1 MLAAILG
8 GYLLAIVSLFFYQR
22 APQFT
27 SYLISLLVAG
37 LAAYFFSFWGEV
49 TADDALVFSYS
60 WVNTL
65 EVNLHFYLDGL
76 SLFFVLL
83 ITTFGAVILFYSS
96 GYMRGEAYANR
107 FFAYMLIFMA
117 SMIGLVLSAN
127 IIQIYV
133 FWELTSISSFLLI
146 AYKSQSAD
154 ARKSALQALLVTA
167 GGGLA
172 LLAGLILIGLESGS
186 WYLPDIL
193 EHDLSQS
200 AYLPAILVLLFLGA
214 FTKSAQFPFHFWLP
228 NAMEAPTPV
237 SAYLHSATMVKAGIF
252 LLFRFNPVFEGIEY
266 WQQTLMIVGSATMLM
281 GAVLAMLQKDLK
293 KILAYVTI
301 STLGLMVA
309 AIGIGTDAA
318 LKAGLVYLLVHA
330 LYKGSMFMIAG
341 NADHE
346 AGTKDIRKL
355 GGLAKK
361 MPFTA
366 AAAVLSGLSMAGFP
380 PLLGFIGKE
389 KLYEASMHAP
399 SFEILL
405 TGAFFI
411 SSVLYVCIAI
421 ILAYGA
427 FFGNANA
434 QVYEKAHEAPFSMW
448 FGPLLLASA
457 GLLFGFFNYPL
468 SEGILGPAVSSIAG
482 NSLSIDLKLW
492 HGFSWVL
499 LLSVVTLASGLGLYL
514 VRNKYEKLLSFVQKE
529 RSWTPEQ
536 LYLKALTGLDRLALG
551 QTRFIQSG
559 YLNNYLI
566 TIIGFL
572 SVASAYIYIS
582 RDLLPDQIPELAPI
596 RTRTVYELTPL
607 LLIGVGVYKIFTT
620 RSRLTMLVS
629 IGLLGFGVASIFIF
643 FSAPDVSI
651 TQFLVETI
659 TLLIFMLI
667 IHRLPQHKL
676 LDNVPRQFLHVGVS
690 IVFGCLMTLI
700 LLSVESA
707 DGASGF
713 KDYYL
718 ENSLEIGKGKNVVN
732 VILVDFRALDTL
744 GEVTVICIAAL
755 GIVALN
761 QLNLKSEE
769 K

>member
-1 MLAAILG
+1 MLAAILS
-8 GYLLAIVSLFFYQR
+8 GYLLALVSLFFYQR

-49 TADDALVFSYS
+49 SAGNALVFSYS

-65 EVNLHFYLDGL
+65 DVNLHFYLDGL

-117 SMIGLVLSAN
+117 SMIGLVLSGN
-127 IIQIYV
+127 IIQMYI

-146 AYKSQSAD
+146 AYNSQSAD
-154 ARKSALQALLVTA
+154 ARRSALQALLVTA

-186 WYLPDIL
+186 MYLPDIL
-193 EHDLSQS
+193 KHDLSQS
-200 AYLPAILVLLFLGA
+200 TYLPAILVLLLLGA

-252 LLFRFNPVFEGIEY
+252 LLFRFNPVFEGVAT
-266 WQQTLMIVGSATMLM
+266 WQYTLMIVGSATMLM

-346 AGTKDIRKL
+346 AGTKDIRQL

-389 KLYEASMHAP
+389 KLYEAGLHAP

-405 TGAFFI
+405 TSAFFI
-411 SSVLYVCIAI
+411 SSVLYVSIAV
-421 ILAYGA
+421 ILAYGV
-427 FFGNANA
+427 FFGRPNA
-434 QVYEKAHEAPFSMW
+434 QVYENTHEAPFSMW
-448 FGPLLLASA
+448 FGPLLLGSA
-457 GLLFGFFNYPL
+457 GLLFGIVNYPL
-468 SEGILGPAVSSIAG
+468 DKDILGPAVSSIAG
-482 NSLSIDLKLW
+482 NTLSIDLKLW

-499 LLSVVTLASGLGLYL
+499 LLSAVTLASGLSLYL
-514 VRNKYEKLLSFVQKE
+514 VRNRYEKLLSFVQQE

-536 LYLKALTGLDRLALG
+536 LYFKVLDGLDRLALG
-551 QTRFIQSG
+551 STRFFQSG
-559 YLNNYLI
+559 YLRNYLI
-566 TIIGFL
+566 TIIGFFT
-572 SVASAYIYIS
+572 VFTAYLYMS
-582 RDLLPDQIPELAPI
+582 RELLPERIPELAPVN
-596 RTRTVYELTPL
+596 TRNVYEFAPL
-607 LLIGVGVYKIFTT
+607 LLIGVGFYKIFNT

-629 IGLLGFGVASIFIF
+629 MGLLGFGVASVFIF

-651 TQFLVETI
+651 TQFLVETT
-659 TLLIFMLI
+659 TLLFFMLI
-667 IHRLPQHKL
+667 IHRLPRHRILQSSKRH
-676 LDNVPRQFLHVGVS
+676 FFHVGVS
-690 IVFGCLMTLI
+690 LAFGGLMTLI
-700 LLSVESA
+700 LLSVESTQVA
-707 DGASGF
+707 AGF
-713 KDYYL
+713 KEFYL
-718 ENSLEIGKGKNVVN
+718 NNSIAVGKGQNVVN

-744 GEVTVICIAAL
+744 GEVTVICITAL